1 MKLIF
6 SYMKPFRARM
16 LLGLTVKV
24 LGTVSEL
31 FLPLILTHILDVV
44 IVAPTS
50 TVWTVIAWGG
60 LMLFAAVSACILNI
74 VANRMA
80 ARVSSDISGVMRQDL
95 FEKTLRLGSRNVDR
109 FTVPSLESRLT
120 TDTYNVHSFIGMVQR
135 MGVRAPILLI
145 GGVTITLIMDA
156 YLATVMLVALPFIIA
171 TALII
176 SRLGIG
182 LYSRVQRSVDG
193 MVKVVR
199 EDVQGVRV
207 IKALSKGEYENRRY
221 DTVNRAL
228 SASERR
234 AGVIMGLSN
243 PIMNLFMNLG
253 IAGVVALC
261 ALRAK
266 EDPSS
271 AVTVIAFMQ
280 YFTLISMSMM
290 VMSRVF
296 TMMTK
301 CIASAKRIEE
311 IIMTPESYE
320 VIQGEK
326 DDTGAYISFE
336 NVSFSYLGVK
346 NNLDNIS
353 FSVKRGES
361 LGIIGSTGS
370 GKSTV
375 IKLLLR
381 FYEPDSGRI
390 TVDGRDI
397 KEYTREELASR
408 LGVVIQNDFLMADTV
423 SENIRFGRDISDEDV
438 RRAAKIAQADKFI
451 EELEGGY
458 EHALSPK
465 GTNLSG
471 GQRQRI
477 LISRAV
483 ASDPDI
489 LILDDSSSALDYKTD
504 ANLRRAIKENMRDT
518 TLITVAQRVSS
529 VMSSSLILV
538 LEGGRIIGKGTH
550 DELMAS
556 CNEYKEISD
565 SQMGGAILG

>member
-95 FEKTLRLGSRNVDR
+95 FDKTLRLGSRNVDR

-207 IKALSKGEYENRRY
+207 IKALSKGEYENCRY

-320 VIQGEK
+320 VTQGEK